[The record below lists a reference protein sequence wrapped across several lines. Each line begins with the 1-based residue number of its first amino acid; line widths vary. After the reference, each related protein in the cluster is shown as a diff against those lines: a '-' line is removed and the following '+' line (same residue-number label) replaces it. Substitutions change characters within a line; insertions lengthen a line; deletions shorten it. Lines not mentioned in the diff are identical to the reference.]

1 MLSNNWQSSTGSNT
15 NPSNNDGQGT
25 AGKIY
30 VKVDAAANEV

>member
-1 MLSNNWQSSTGSNT
+1 MLSNNEQSSTGSNR

-30 VKVDAAANEV
+30 VKFDDAANEV